1 VESSRAW
8 GAGTALAVVTICLL
22 LPVVALASRPE
33 NSGGARLLGD
43 EPIRVA
49 LDVLTYLL
57 LIAAILGLLII
68 VWVLWPRPGEELPPL
83 PRRRRH
89 MATAMA
95 LGSAVL
101 IAIWLRAHNL
111 RELPNLPGLAQ
122 RGVGAPAVGSSRP
135 LPQTARGAVG
145 PDWIAIA
152 IVAGLVLAAAVLS
165 WRTLRSARIR
175 SSRSPLASL
184 EALLDDAIEDVLA
197 EADPRRAVIAAWA
210 RLERV
215 LAGHGLPRRAA
226 EAPFEFALR
235 ACLELGI
242 QRVSLERLAD
252 LYEWARFSLNEVT
265 PAMREEALNGLL
277 DVRDGLRVAA

>member
-1 VESSRAW
+1 
-8 GAGTALAVVTICLL
+8 
-22 LPVVALASRPE
+22 
-33 NSGGARLLGD
+33 
-43 EPIRVA
+43 
-49 LDVLTYLL
+49 
-57 LIAAILGLLII
+57 
-68 VWVLWPRPGEELPPL
+68 
-83 PRRRRH
+83 
-89 MATAMA
+89 
-95 LGSAVL
+95 
-101 IAIWLRAHNL
+101 
-111 RELPNLPGLAQ
+111 
-122 RGVGAPAVGSSRP
+122 
-135 LPQTARGAVG
+135 VG
-145 PDWIAIA
+145 PDWIAVAIA
-152 IVAGLVLAAAVLS
+152 AGLVLAAAVLA
-165 WRTLRSARIR
+165 WRTLRNARIR

-242 QRVSLERLAD
+242 QRASLERLAD

-265 PAMREEALNGLL
+265 PAMREQALNGLL